1 MNILVIGSGGREHAL
16 VWALSRSAGL
26 KKLFCAPGNPGI
38 ARLAEIVP
46 INSVDK
52 QALLDFA
59 RTQQIDL
66 TIVGPEQPLAE
77 GIVDLFLEN
86 GLVIFGPTRR
96 AAELEW
102 SKAFAKEFMTR
113 HGIPTGASRT
123 FTRDET
129 GEAIDYVRASSLPV
143 VVKADGLAAGK
154 GVVICQDHDAA
165 VRAVQDMLQ
174 GTSFGDAGSCVVIE
188 EFLQGEEASIF
199 AITDGRDHILLAPA
213 QDHKRALDGDEGQ
226 NTGGMGAYAP
236 TPIITPRLLHQVED
250 EIVRPT
256 LKGMAE
262 DGRPYCGC
270 LYVGLMITQAGPK
283 VIEYNSRF
291 GDPETQVVLP
301 LFHGDL
307 AQALLAAA
315 RGGIGSHRNMSWS
328 SHSSGNAVCVV
339 LASGGY
345 PGPYT
350 QGKVITGLEQV
361 DHTKCIVPFHAGTR
375 VDGDNLV
382 TSGGRVLGITAMHP
396 SGSIADTIRDA
407 YLAVGKVHFEGMHF
421 RHDIAHRALI
431 YGIGTYLEGTQKQ

>member
-1 MNILVIGSGGREHAL
+1 MNILVIGSGGREHAI

-46 INSVDK
+46 INPTDR
-52 QALLDFA
+52 QALLEFA
-59 RTQQIDL
+59 RKEDVDL
-66 TIVGPEQPLAE
+66 TVVGPEQPLAE

-86 GLVIFGPTRR
+86 GLTIFGPTRR

-102 SKAFAKEFMTR
+102 SKAFAKEFMNR

-123 FTRDET
+123 FTPSEA
-129 GEAIDYVRASSLPV
+129 GEAIRYLRASSLPV

-154 GVVICQDHDAA
+154 GVVICQDHDTAA
-165 VRAVQDMLQ
+165 RTVQDMLQ
-174 GTSFGDAGSCVVIE
+174 GTSFGQAGLRVVVE
-188 EFLQGEEASIF
+188 EFLQGEEASVF

-236 TPIITPRLLHQVED
+236 TPIVTSRLLQQVEE

-256 LKGMAE
+256 LTGMAKE
-262 DGRPYCGC
+262 GRPYCGC
-270 LYVGLMITQAGPK
+270 LYVGLMITEKGPK

-301 LFHGDL
+301 LFSGDL
-307 AQALLAAA
+307 AQVLLAAA
-315 RGGIGSHRNMSWS
+315 RGGIGAHHNMSWS
-328 SHSSGNAVCVV
+328 PRHSGNAVCVV

-345 PGPYT
+345 PGPYKE
-350 QGKVITGLEQV
+350 GKVITGLGQIEQK
-361 DHTKCIVPFHAGTR
+361 KCIMPFHAGTR
-375 VDGDNLV
+375 MDGEHLV
-382 TSGGRVLGITAMHP
+382 TSGGRVLGITAIHP

-407 YLAVGKVHFEGMHF
+407 YLAVGQVQFDGMHF
-421 RHDIAHRALI
+421 RRDIAHRALI
-431 YGIGTYLEGTQKQ
+431 YGIGTYIEGTQKR